1 MWECRKWRNVHR
13 FDIFSMRSSPQ
24 FLNRTNYFGFCRCS
38 GFDPFPMPSNG
49 DFGFV
54 MQKVFLVSFVGLL
67 DFSHGTTNY
76 GIRLPSKWLEKLNRF
91 WTAKNFMDAYTKGT
105 EIVLCMSCLHFRFQP
120 CWLYEMVHV
129 IRSMCSISDCISVLW
144 SLLLHIHF
152 LSYSS
157 PLRRFQIVKQYL
169 STVALYKVSVFFF
182 YSIRRWPRLQL
193 YECVCV
199 VHLTDFK
206 YAIVSHPL
214 TCGSFSCN
222 EIKHLFVRTWK

>member
-38 GFDPFPMPSNG
+38 GLDSFPMPSNG

-91 WTAKNFMDAYTKGT
+91 RTAKNFMDAYTQGT
-105 EIVLCMSCLHFRFQP
+105 EIVHRNVLRFRMHYV
-120 CWLYEMVHV
+120 CHV
-129 IRSMCSISDCISVLW
+129 CISGFNRVDFTKWCTL
-144 SLLLHIHF
+144 
-152 LSYSS
+152 YV
-157 PLRRFQIVKQYL
+157 PC
-169 STVALYKVSVFFF
+169 AL
-182 YSIRRWPRLQL
+182 
-193 YECVCV
+193 
-199 VHLTDFK
+199 
-206 YAIVSHPL
+206 
-214 TCGSFSCN
+214 
-222 EIKHLFVRTWK
+222 